1 MAVTNGD
8 GPVTL
13 QGADLK
19 RMNAVQGGS
28 HQSSTAS
35 AGNAGAEGL
44 TSEEAR
50 HRLNKF
56 GPNAVPDTS
65 VHPLQMILEKFWA
78 PVPWMLEARN
88 PADKGLSCGRQA
100 GQSKMACAGNR
111 VKLPLIEVTPE
122 VPQSKPEAWRLFA
135 VMLPWPVSMTRRAKS
150 PQASFRQSNGSFSLF
165 RASGGLV

>member
-1 MAVTNGD
+1 M
-8 GPVTL
+8 
-13 QGADLK
+13 
-19 RMNAVQGGS
+19 QGGS

-78 PVPWMLEARN
+78 PVPWMLEASVLLELASANMSR
-88 PADKGLSCGRQA
+88 PRSSSSCWCSTLRWDW
-100 GQSKMACAGNR
+100 S
-111 VKLPLIEVTPE
+111 
-122 VPQSKPEAWRLFA
+122 
-135 VMLPWPVSMTRRAKS
+135 RRAV
-150 PQASFRQSNGSFSLF
+150 PRPRLP
-165 RASGGLV
+165 R